1 MTGVAGRAA
10 QDSESS
16 TLVLPAVS
24 APAVALRPALGGQR
38 AAAAMQQ
45 TMESR
50 RLATTTCN
58 WYGYTSCSYSAPSEP
73 KKEMWMY
80 IFQRIGSH
88 TRERHQ
94 QTGC

>member
-16 TLVLPAVS
+16 TLVLPAVR
-24 APAVALRPALGGQR
+24 APAIALRPALGGQR
-38 AAAAMQQ
+38 AATAMQQ

-50 RLATTTCN
+50 PQPLSATGCCRK
-58 WYGYTSCSYSAPSEP
+58 GSSYSAPSEP

-80 IFQRIGSH
+80 IFQRIGSYA
-88 TRERHQ
+88 
-94 QTGC
+94 